1 LSKRIQTTAFCKHA
15 DGVAMEQT
23 RHRETAC
30 INQQPQ
36 ELAKLIRKLRW
47 IDLED
52 EAQHLQ
58 LAMCSL
64 PPQMH
69 GIN

>member
-1 LSKRIQTTAFCKHA
+1 
-15 DGVAMEQT
+15 MEQT

-30 INQQPQ
+30 INQEPQ
-36 ELAKLIRKLRW
+36 ELANLIRKLRW

-58 LAMCSL
+58 LAMCGL
-64 PPQMH
+64 PPQERCQFW
-69 GIN
+69 GRRLLLIKVRAPQNS

>member
-1 LSKRIQTTAFCKHA
+1 
-15 DGVAMEQT
+15 MEQT

-30 INQQPQ
+30 INQQP
-36 ELAKLIRKLRW
+36 LIRKLRW

-64 PPQMH
+64 PPQERCPVL
-69 GIN
+69 GAPFATD

>member
-1 LSKRIQTTAFCKHA
+1 
-15 DGVAMEQT
+15 MEKT

-64 PPQMH
+64 PPQERCPVLEAPFATD
-69 GIN
+69 